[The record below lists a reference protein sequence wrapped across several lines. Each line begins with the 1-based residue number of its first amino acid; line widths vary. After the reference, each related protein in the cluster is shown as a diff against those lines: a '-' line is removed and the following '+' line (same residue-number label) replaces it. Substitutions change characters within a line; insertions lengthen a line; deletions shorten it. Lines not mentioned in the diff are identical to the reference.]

1 VLTNLIVLMVVS
13 SAWAVRRDLDVTS
26 SSATPVTD
34 GASVAVLA
42 VAALVLVNGVVL
54 ALSPRTRQLG
64 AGMLLALAG
73 ALPVGLVVWVVGVT
87 TFTR

>member
-34 GASVAVLA
+34 ETSVAVLA

-54 ALSPRTRQLG
+54 ALLPRTRQLG